1 MIGWFLL
8 IGMILSMI
16 IYLFCAIQVYRD
28 VFGLRPMFLWLAIMW
43 IFIIVISIYARIKV

>member
-16 IYLFCAIQVYRD
+16 IYVFCTIQVYRD
-28 VFGLRPMFLWLAIMW
+28 VFGLRPMFLWLSIMW
-43 IFIIVISIYARIKV
+43 IFIIAMSIYARI